1 MRISVSFAVVVGGLL
16 LALAG
21 GGCGRRTTLSHS
33 GADSTA
39 ASARDS
45 IALLARAAQSG
56 WESGAPEDA
65 ARISAALLLADL
77 ARHPADQ
84 WEMRTHVLL
93 DSVAI
98 GADVVAAPCLEAVN
112 FFTRA
117 NPDAGSWP
125 YLFWCGDG
133 RPHSQEIEG
142 RGLHLVSAALATVT
156 APAEWEPVRPPF
168 APRRKTRPASAAS
181 ESPSAVALLFSH
193 RAGGGQQPLVMVW
206 SHAHRDDPW
215 NLVQTLGADSLGG
228 VGTGEFEPGE
238 ALTLV
243 TRTYQPSRGFD
254 ECATCPHLFRTRRFR
269 WQDSGFVRLEEQ
281 RVPSPYA
288 TFVLFIAAL
297 SVDDRDAAA
306 RVVTDPGLVDR
317 ARQLEW
323 GRPKG
328 AWRVAPETDE
338 TAAHMVFFR
347 GREEAYRVE
356 FTPQGGDWKISG
368 FEPTARDIE

>member
-1 MRISVSFAVVVGGLL
+1 MRVTVSFAVVAAGLL
-16 LALAG
+16 LALAA
-21 GGCGRRTTLSHS
+21 GGCGRRTTLSRA
-33 GADSTA
+33 GADSSE

-45 IALLARAAQSG
+45 IALLARDAQSG

-65 ARISAALLLADL
+65 ARTSAALLLADL
-77 ARHPADQ
+77 ARHPADH
-84 WEMRTHVLL
+84 WEVRTHTLL
-93 DSVAI
+93 DSLAI
-98 GADVVAAPCLEAVN
+98 GADVVTVPCLEAVN

-125 YLFWCGDG
+125 YLFWCGDA

-142 RGLHLVSAALATVT
+142 RGLHLVSAALAPVSVST
-156 APAEWEPVRPPF
+156 PGEWEPVRPPF
-168 APRRKTRPASAAS
+168 APRRKTTHALSASA
-181 ESPSAVALLFSH
+181 SAVALLFSH

-206 SHAHRDDPW
+206 SHARSDDPW

-228 VGTGEFEPGE
+228 VGTGEFEPGDT
-238 ALTLV
+238 LTLV

-254 ECATCPHLFRTRRFR
+254 ECTTCPHLFRTRRFR
-269 WQDSGFVRLEEQ
+269 WRDSGFVRIEEQ
-281 RVPSPYA
+281 RVSSPYA

-297 SVDDRDAAA
+297 SVDDRDAAE
-306 RVVTDPGLVDR
+306 RVVTDPDLVER
-317 ARQLEW
+317 ARRLEW

-368 FEPTARDIE
+368 FEPTARNIE